1 MKAKTTLHFYA
12 KSTKANATGLFPI
25 YVRLTVEG
33 KRFEYSSKK
42 FIEPSKWSNELSRM
56 KGNSEEARSI
66 NSLLDFT
73 KNQINEIQFELLKDN
88 ITLNIEEFKNRLLG
102 TKIRERMLIPI
113 FKEHNSK
120 IKELLGIEYAP
131 GTLERYETSLKHTSN
146 FLFWKYNITDI
157 NIDKIDHAF
166 ITDYEFYLRT
176 VRKCANN
183 TAVKYIKNF
192 NKIIKLCLANDWLDK
207 NPFANYK
214 SKVKEVERVYLS
226 EEEIQSIINK
236 DFKTERLSLVRDIFL
251 FSCFTGLAYIDVK
264 NLTKS
269 HISFGID
276 GEKWVFTH
284 RQKTE
289 TASKLS
295 ISTRFLYEEAKQN
308 KTNNPTQVCLESLVR
323 TTLLF
328 EENCQN
334 YDQSIL
340 MDVSTITENI
350 KTAFVKIKNLPEL
363 ENYSCLK
370 YADVGEKIKLEVNNA
385 RTVTNTN
392 ALHAGTGLSQS
403 YTGNGVVIGII
414 DGGFDY
420 THSNFKDINGTLRIS
435 RVWERSNTSG
445 NPPSTLGFNYGSEFV
460 GSTAILSKQYDMNT
474 ISHGTHV
481 AGIATGTGTGNLALL
496 KGMAPNSEI
505 VLVSGVE
512 NGYIDAVN
520 YIKN

>member
-1 MKAKTTLHFYA
+1 M
-12 KSTKANATGLFPI
+12 
-25 YVRLTVEG
+25 R
-33 KRFEYSSKK
+33 
-42 FIEPSKWSNELSRM
+42 
-56 KGNSEEARSI
+56 GNSEEARSI

-102 TKIRERMLIPI
+102 TKVRERMLIPI

-166 ITDYEFYLRT
+166 IADYEFYLRT

-226 EEEIQSIINK
+226 EGEIQNIINK

-269 HISFGID
+269 HISIGID
-276 GEKWVFTH
+276 GDKWIFTH

-289 TASKLS
+289 TASKIPILS
-295 ISTRFLYEEAKQN
+295 VKQMIIDKYENHPQSVYEEKLLPILSNQKMNAYLKEIAAVCEIE
-308 KTNNPTQVCLESLVR
+308 KELTFHIARHTFATTVTLTNGVPIESVSKMLGHKNLR
-323 TTLLF
+323 TTQHYAKVLDRKVS
-328 EENCQN
+328 E
-334 YDQSIL
+334 DMKIL
-340 MDVSTITENI
+340 RDKFSLNPIQQVKKIT
-350 KTAFVKIKNLPEL
+350 
-363 ENYSCLK
+363 
-370 YADVGEKIKLEVNNA
+370 
-385 RTVTNTN
+385 
-392 ALHAGTGLSQS
+392 
-403 YTGNGVVIGII
+403 
-414 DGGFDY
+414 
-420 THSNFKDINGTLRIS
+420 
-435 RVWERSNTSG
+435 
-445 NPPSTLGFNYGSEFV
+445 
-460 GSTAILSKQYDMNT
+460 
-474 ISHGTHV
+474 
-481 AGIATGTGTGNLALL
+481 
-496 KGMAPNSEI
+496 
-505 VLVSGVE
+505 
-512 NGYIDAVN
+512 
-520 YIKN
+520 